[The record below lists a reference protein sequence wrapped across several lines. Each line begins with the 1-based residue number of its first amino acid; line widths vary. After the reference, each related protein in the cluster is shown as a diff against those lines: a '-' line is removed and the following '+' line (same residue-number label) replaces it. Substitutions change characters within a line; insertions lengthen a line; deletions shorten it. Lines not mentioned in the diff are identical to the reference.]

1 MFEKIRKYYRN
12 KPHNH
17 IIRFHKAM
25 TPAPTMG
32 KGAYTEIRGGAL
44 VSAMKELQQEY
55 DFEIVSVNFQYKCSI
70 TIRSKG
76 TDHLKIFAKFVT
88 SMAHYI
94 ERVNY

>member
-1 MFEKIRKYYRN
+1 MFWRIRKYYRN

-17 IIRFHKAM
+17 MIKFQKTM

-32 KGAYTEIRGGAL
+32 KGAYTEIRDGAL

-55 DFEIVSVNFQYKCSI
+55 DFEIVSVSFKYNCSI

-76 TDHLKIFAKFVT
+76 TDHLEIFSKFVT

-94 ERVNY
+94 ECVNY

>member
-1 MFEKIRKYYRN
+1 MFEKIRKYYRS

-32 KGAYTEIRGGAL
+32 KGAYTEVRDGAL

-55 DFEIVSVNFQYKCSI
+55 DFEIISVSFKYECSI

-76 TDHLKIFAKFVT
+76 TDHLEIFAKFVT